1 MIYLPTHI
9 FQDYAAKPGNRHWD
23 KFMAR
28 LLPIQIRPGEMRSEF
43 ARDYTRILHSN
54 AYRRLKHK
62 TQVFLNIDNDHIC
75 TRMEHV
81 AHVESVSSTI
91 ATELGLNP
99 ELTKAI
105 AIGHDLGHAPF
116 GHLGERIIKDLR
128 LKYLQK
134 NFWHEQNG
142 LYFVDNIE
150 LLKDEYNQ
158 AKNLN
163 LTYAVR
169 DGIICH
175 CGEVDENELRPRTE
189 YFDLNQIQTP
199 GQVAPATWEGCIVK
213 VSDKI
218 AYVGRD
224 IEDAKTLGFLDQN
237 EQNELN
243 NIFDK
248 VTNTTVIMYEMITDI
263 CQNSTPEHGIRL
275 SHGMLKKLNDIKAF
289 NYKYIY
295 TNPRLAPYSKYAELV
310 INELFHF
317 LMQGYNSN
325 QNAVDW
331 NYFTINAKR
340 YPDLVAG
347 FTERIIR
354 YCNKDVLSLQQ
365 QEYTRNYLNRK
376 IYGNLDQEE
385 IYIQAVIDYISGMTD
400 RYALAAF
407 TELLTFKK

>member
-1 MIYLPTHI
+1 MPTHI
-9 FQDYAAKPGNRHWD
+9 FKEYAAIPGNPRWD
-23 KFMAR
+23 EYKAR
-28 LLPIQIRPGEMRSEF
+28 LMPIQMRPGEMRSEF
-43 ARDYTRILHSN
+43 GRDYTRILHSN

-91 ATELGLNP
+91 AAELGLNT

-116 GHLGERIIKDLR
+116 GHLGERIIKAL
-128 LKYLQK
+128 LEKHLHK
-134 NFWHEQNG
+134 TFWHEQNG
-142 LYFVDNIE
+142 LYFVDKIE

-189 YFDLNQIQTP
+189 LLDLSNIQTP
-199 GQVAPATWEGCIVK
+199 GQVAPITWEGCIVK

-224 IEDAKTLGFLDQN
+224 IEDAKSLGFLDQN

-248 VTNTTVIMYEMITDI
+248 VTNTTVIMYELITDI
-263 CQNSTPEHGIRL
+263 CQHSSPQQGIRL
-275 SHGMLKKLNDIKAF
+275 SHEMLKKLNDVKAF

-295 TNPRLAPYSKYAELV
+295 TNPRLAPYGKYATLV
-310 INELFHF
+310 IQEIFNF
-317 LMQGYNSN
+317 LLQGYNPN
-325 QNAVDW
+325 QNAVNW
-331 NYFTINAKR
+331 EYFATNAKR
-340 YPDLVAG
+340 YPDLVTG

-354 YCNKDVLSLQQ
+354 YCNKEILTPSQ
-365 QEYTRNYLNRK
+365 QEYAKNYLNSK
-376 IYGNLDQEE
+376 IYGNLDSPE